1 MYDFTLLKYSI
12 IINFGIIDFKHL
24 NVCSCLFPATL
35 VSILSCLLR
44 IFMHY

>member
-12 IINFGIIDFKHL
+12 ITNFGIIDFKHL
-24 NVCSCLFPATL
+24 NVCSCLFSATL